1 MSCFERFIC
10 LKDLKT
16 SPKNALLSSLLRYIH
31 VDDNTIGTFRLLGY
45 YILWQDNTFGT
56 FRMKL
61 AYEFYENFIAAI
73 AAILIDSIELTR

>member
-1 MSCFERFIC
+1 MSCFER
-10 LKDLKT
+10 
-16 SPKNALLSSLLRYIH
+16 KNALLSSLLRYIH

-45 YILWQDNTFGT
+45 YYIHVDDNTFGT

-73 AAILIDSIELTR
+73 AAIKFVKYLGKE